1 MNYNDLYYNFNEESA
16 IIEEYRVYN
25 KQLDMKGTLFKL
37 VTITKEMEEFI
48 LKWKNTE
55 LVTTQARYAPEIKR
69 RAVIIYDR
77 KIRA

>member
-1 MNYNDLYYNFNEESA
+1 
-16 IIEEYRVYN
+16 
-25 KQLDMKGTLFKL
+25 MKGTLFKL